1 MHNLLRPPLYNR
13 RSQGAARDWFSVAN
27 AESDT
32 AEVYI
37 YDVIGDFWGMGVPA
51 SEFVRE
57 VRAITAANILL
68 RINSP
73 GGIVDDAVA
82 MRNAL
87 LAHPADLVTRIEGLA
102 ASSASWVGL
111 GKGRVEM
118 APHSK
123 LMIHE
128 PMSFAGGRAADFRK
142 EADVLDMY
150 ANDIAEMYREKAG
163 GPVEDWLKLMTEETW
178 YTAQGAVD
186 AGLADAVVGGKASTE
201 DRWDPAVL
209 ALFKHTP
216 ADLLKRR
223 PGNGGMPSIR
233 DAEQALRDAGF
244 SRNDAKALVSRGWD
258 ALDEPQGTPGLGGL
272 LAAIKAATPQGVT
285 A

>member
-13 RSQGAARDWFSVAN
+13 RSPGTARDWYSIAN

-57 VRAITAANILL
+57 VRAIKAANILL

-73 GGIVDDAVA
+73 GGIVDDAIA
-82 MRNAL
+82 MRNAFN
-87 LAHPADLVTRIEGLA
+87 AHPANKVTRIEGIGASA
-102 ASSASWVGL
+102 ASWIGL
-111 GKGRVEM
+111 GAERVEM
-118 APHSK
+118 APQSR
-123 LMIHE
+123 LMIHDPSSGVWGTAE
-128 PMSFAGGRAADFRK
+128 ELRK

-150 ANDIAEMYREKAG
+150 TADIAEMYREKAG
-163 GPVEDWLKLMTEETW
+163 RSAADWRALMHEETW

-186 AGLADAVVGGKASTE
+186 AGLADALTDGKGRTE
-201 DRWDPAVL
+201 DRYDTAFL
-209 ALFKHTP
+209 AFFKHTP

-223 PGNGGMPSIR
+223 PGNGGTPSIR

-258 ALDEPQGTPGLGGL
+258 ALDEPQGTSGLDGL
-272 LAAIKAATPQGVT
+272 LAAIKQAS
-285 A
+285 